1 MAYYD
6 YDDYVTDEKETK
18 QLSQTKKS
26 KYDEHEE
33 LYRRCQEHASFLQNM
48 LSEYL
53 QANGIWESDY
63 LEMIGTTF
71 NHDKD
76 TVLGEFDF
84 KCFIL
89 TNRNDVVVEDVDFAD
104 FEKWNLSR

>member
-6 YDDYVTDEKETK
+6 DYEVTKIATLD
-18 QLSQTKKS
+18 KKS
-26 KYDEHEE
+26 RYKENEE
-33 LYRRCQEHASFLQNM
+33 LYIRYQQHASYLQDT

-53 QANGIWESDY
+53 KANGIWESDY

-71 NHDKD
+71 SHDKKY
-76 TVLGEFDF
+76 VLGEFNF

-89 TNRNDVVVEDVDFAD
+89 TNKNDIVVENVDFAD
-104 FEKWNLSR
+104 FEKWNLNY